1 MSVPRS
7 FPFRSS
13 VLVAGGATALLG
25 AALLAP
31 LGGASAGKSPA
42 PAPAAEC
49 QAGSVMARAF
59 VDATAGFSTGFT
71 TDGVTKRYNC
81 ESPNNLVE
89 VKRLSAGGYEVRFP
103 GISNKGTG
111 PLVAS
116 VDVAQLIGGVTTSED
131 LNIASATRESG
142 GVRTLMVR
150 CGDVDGTTGTDLCDF
165 TVTLF
170 GK

>member
-1 MSVPRS
+1 MSAPRS
-7 FPFRSS
+7 FPSRSS

-31 LGGASAGKSPA
+31 WGASAGSSPA
-42 PAPAAEC
+42 PKAAEC
-49 QAGSVMARAF
+49 QPGSVMARAF
-59 VDATAGFSTGFT
+59 VDMRADFSTGYT

-81 ESPNNLVE
+81 ESPTNVVE
-89 VKRLSAGGYEVRFP
+89 AKRLSAGGYQLRFP
-103 GISNKGTG
+103 GISNKGAG

-116 VDVAQLIGGVTTSED
+116 VDVAQLIGGISTTED
-131 LNIASATRESG
+131 LNIASATYEAG
-142 GVRTLMVR
+142 GSRTLIVR
-150 CGDVDGTTGTDLCDF
+150 CGDVDGSTGTDLCDF

>member
-25 AALLAP
+25 AVLLAP

-49 QAGSVMARAF
+49 EAGSVMARAY
-59 VDATAGFSTGFT
+59 VDMSASFSTGYT

-81 ESPNNLVE
+81 ESPTNVVE
-89 VKRLSAGGYEVRFP
+89 ARRFGAGGYMVRFP

-131 LNIASATRESG
+131 LNIASTTFEADGSR
-142 GVRTLMVR
+142 VLIVR
-150 CGDVDGTTGTDLCDF
+150 CGDVDSSTGTDLCDF

>member
-1 MSVPRS
+1 
-7 FPFRSS
+7 
-13 VLVAGGATALLG
+13 
-25 AALLAP
+25 
-31 LGGASAGKSPA
+31 
-42 PAPAAEC
+42 
-49 QAGSVMARAF
+49 MARAY
-59 VDATAGFSTGFT
+59 VDMSASFSTGYT

-81 ESPNNLVE
+81 ESPTNLVE
-89 VKRLSAGGYEVRFP
+89 VKRLGAGGYEVRFP

-150 CGDVDGTTGTDLCDF
+150 CGDVDSSTGTDLCDF

>member
-7 FPFRSS
+7 FPSRSS

-31 LGGASAGKSPA
+31 FGGASAGADPA
-42 PAPAAEC
+42 QKAVEC
-49 QAGSVMARAF
+49 QPGSVMARAF
-59 VDATAGFSTGFT
+59 VNASASFSTGYT

-81 ESPNNLVE
+81 ESPTNQVE
-89 VKRLSAGGYEVRFP
+89 VKRNSAGGYQVRFP

-116 VDVAQLIGGVTTSED
+116 VDVAQLIGGVSTTED
-131 LNIASATRESG
+131 LNIASATFEADGS
-142 GVRTLMVR
+142 RTLIVR
-150 CGDVDGTTGTDLCDF
+150 CGDVDSSTGTDLCDF

>member
-7 FPFRSS
+7 LPFRSP
-13 VLVAGGATALLG
+13 VLVAGGATALVGAVLLSPLG
-25 AALLAP
+25 
-31 LGGASAGKSPA
+31 GGASAGGSPA
-42 PAPAAEC
+42 PSVEC
-49 QAGSVMARAF
+49 QSGSVMARAF
-59 VDATAGFSTGFT
+59 VDMRADFSTGFT

-81 ESPNNLVE
+81 ESPTNLVE
-89 VKRLSAGGYEVRFP
+89 VKRNSAGSYEVRFP

-116 VDVAQLIGGVTTSED
+116 VDVAQLIGGISTTED
-131 LNIASATRESG
+131 LNIASATRETG
-142 GVRTLMVR
+142 GSRTLMVE
-150 CGDVDGTTGTDLCDF
+150 CGDVDSSTGTDLCDF